1 MKVKLPRLK
10 EEPKPDAEASG
21 EFRDG
26 AQLAE
31 TEMGSERR
39 SIYQAQVESFLED
52 GSRSKSTRFPCLP
65 TKHDGKV
72 LDISLRID
80 ISTRKKKHLG
90 GAVLSYKSISN
101 IFINIFNPQ

>member
-1 MKVKLPRLK
+1 MHISLPPSAYIMKVKLPRLK
-10 EEPKPDAEASG
+10 EEPKPDAEAGSG

-52 GSRSKSTRFPCLP
+52 GSRSKWTRFPCLP

-72 LDISLRID
+72 LDISLKIV
-80 ISTRKKKHLG
+80 ISTRKKTAWGCSSKL
-90 GAVLSYKSISN
+90 
-101 IFINIFNPQ
+101 

>member
-1 MKVKLPRLK
+1 MHISLPPSAYIMKVKLPRLK

-39 SIYQAQVESFLED
+39 SVYQAQVESFLED
-52 GSRSKSTRFPCLP
+52 GVQVKIDQISMWVCLKIGYIP
-65 TKHDGKV
+65 NY
-72 LDISLRID
+72 S
-80 ISTRKKKHLG
+80 HLIG
-90 GAVLSYKSISN
+90 IM
-101 IFINIFNPQ
+101 IINHWV